1 VNTQSASNLNWIEVG
16 NTTSDTTIIFLHE
29 GLGCIEMWR
38 DYPKQLC
45 IDLGVRG
52 IVYDRA
58 GYGKST
64 GSLLNRTNLY
74 LHEAA
79 DELAKLITALKI
91 QYPILYGHSDGG
103 SIALIYAANH
113 PDKVKAV
120 ITEAAHVF
128 NETGTIKGVREARPW
143 MEEGKME
150 GLRKYHGDRYQEV
163 FYAWNDIW
171 LDDSFM
177 DWDITDLLPSIN
189 CPQLIIQGKD
199 DQYGTLLQV
208 ETIAKM
214 TTGETST
221 FTPEN
226 CGHAPFKEQREKVM
240 EMSAQFIEQI

>member
-58 GYGKST
+58 GYGKSI
-64 GSLLNRTNLY
+64 GSLLNRTNKY

-79 DELAKLITALKI
+79 DELAELITELKI
-91 QYPILYGHSDGG
+91 QNPILYGHSDGG

-177 DWDITDLLPSIN
+177 DWDITDF
-189 CPQLIIQGKD
+189 
-199 DQYGTLLQV
+199 
-208 ETIAKM
+208 
-214 TTGETST
+214 TSLY
-221 FTPEN
+221 
-226 CGHAPFKEQREKVM
+226 
-240 EMSAQFIEQI
+240 